1 MPASPPRSR
10 SSSFIERTIVSFAR
24 ATEHTLFAEDIAK
37 SRGFLQQLDP
47 RVKVLGILAL
57 LIAATM
63 ARNLK
68 TIALLFLLAN
78 ALALLSR
85 VPLPFLI
92 KRVWLAVLL
101 FTGVIALPAPFVTP
115 GRPLFFIPWLHWP
128 VTQQGLMGAAYLVA
142 RVETAATFT
151 ALLVLCTPWNQILK
165 ALRVFRV
172 PVVVVTILSMTYR
185 YIFLLLQTA
194 REMFDAHRAR
204 TVGELTGA
212 ERRRMA
218 AASAGVLMSKS
229 LQLSSDVFSAMQ
241 SRGFR
246 GDVYVLDGF
255 RTRPFDWLM
264 LTAALTAAAAAIWFG
279 R

>member
-1 MPASPPRSR
+1 VPSAPTRNR

-24 ATEHTLFAEDIAK
+24 ATEHALFAEDIAK
-37 SRGFLQQLDP
+37 SRGLLQRLDP
-47 RVKVLGILAL
+47 RVKVFGILAL
-57 LIAATM
+57 LIAAAM

-68 TIALLFLLAN
+68 VIAALFAV
-78 ALALLSR
+78 AVVLALFSR
-85 VPLPFLI
+85 VPLSFLL
-92 KRVWLAVLL
+92 KRVWIAVLL

-115 GRPLFFIPWLHWP
+115 GRVLFSIPWLQWP
-128 VTQQGLMGAAYLVA
+128 VTQQGLMAAAYLIA
-142 RVETAATFT
+142 RVETAATFS
-151 ALLVLCTPWNQILK
+151 ALLVLCTPWSQVLK
-165 ALRVFRV
+165 ALRIFRV

-229 LQLSSDVFSAMQ
+229 FQLSTDVFSAMQ

-246 GDVYVLDGF
+246 GDVYVLDEF
-255 RTRPFDWLM
+255 KTQPFDWFM
-264 LTAALTAAAAAIWFG
+264 LSAALAVTAAAVWFG

>member
-1 MPASPPRSR
+1 MSSASTRNR

-24 ATEHTLFAEDIAK
+24 ATEHALFAEDIAK
-37 SRGFLQQLDP
+37 SRGLLQRLDP
-47 RVKVLGILAL
+47 RVKVFGMLAL
-57 LIAATM
+57 LVAAAM

-68 TIALLFLLAN
+68 VIAALFAV
-78 ALALLSR
+78 AVVLALFSR
-85 VPLPFLI
+85 VPLSFFL
-92 KRVWLAVLL
+92 KRVWIAVLL

-115 GRPLFFIPWLHWP
+115 GRVLFSIPWLRWP
-128 VTQQGLMGAAYLVA
+128 VTQQGLMAAAYLIA
-142 RVETAATFT
+142 RVETAATLS
-151 ALLVLCTPWNQILK
+151 ALLVLCTPWSQVLK
-165 ALRVFRV
+165 ALRIFRV
-172 PVVVVTILSMTYR
+172 PVVIVTILSMTYR

-229 LQLSSDVFSAMQ
+229 FQLSTDVFSAMQ

-246 GDVYVLDGF
+246 GDVYVLDEF
-255 RTRPFDWLM
+255 KTQPLDWFM
-264 LTAALTAAAAAIWFG
+264 LSAALAVTAAAVWFG